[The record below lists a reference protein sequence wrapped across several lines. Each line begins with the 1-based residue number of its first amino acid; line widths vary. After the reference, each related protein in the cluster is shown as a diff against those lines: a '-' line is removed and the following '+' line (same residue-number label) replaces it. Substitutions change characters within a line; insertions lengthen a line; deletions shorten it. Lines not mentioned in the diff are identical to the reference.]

1 MTVCFGFGWNKEDG
15 AGVSELKKESISSK
29 ANYIEIILEIN
40 INMFCK
46 NVNNK
51 IRQMSIQLF
60 FLKLKLVYYY

>member
-15 AGVSELKKESISSK
+15 TGVSELKKESVSSK

-46 NVNNK
+46 NVDNK
-51 IRQMSIQLF
+51 IRQMSIQ
-60 FLKLKLVYYY
+60 